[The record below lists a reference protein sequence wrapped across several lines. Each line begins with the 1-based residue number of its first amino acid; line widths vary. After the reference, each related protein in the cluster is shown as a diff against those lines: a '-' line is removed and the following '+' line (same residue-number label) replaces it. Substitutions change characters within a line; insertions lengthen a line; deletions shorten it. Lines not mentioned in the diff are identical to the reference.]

1 MMRRRF
7 GDLAAPLARPVAHR
21 CCARLARAVAFVSV
35 SAVAAAGCGRSDIVA
50 VSGRVTWDGRPV
62 PEAVVRFV
70 HESRPMAAAGTDSE
84 GRYRLTT
91 RQPMDGAYIGR
102 HRVTVTPLIS
112 GAANDSEAAA
122 LRARTDIP
130 KVVRDATT
138 SPLAVEVIA
147 AGPNQF
153 DFDLAKHAGTK
164 R

>member
-1 MMRRRF
+1 MIRWRRE
-7 GDLAAPLARPVAHR
+7 DLAAPHARPVAHC
-21 CCARLARAVAFVSV
+21 CCAGLARAVASVSV
-35 SAVAAAGCGRSDIVA
+35 LVLAAAGCGRSDIVA
-50 VSGRVTWDGRPV
+50 VSGRVTWEGRPV

-70 HESRPMAAAGTDSE
+70 HEARPMAAAGTDAE

-102 HRVTVTPLIS
+102 HKVTVAPLIS
-112 GAANDSEAAA
+112 GAASDSEAAA

-130 KVVRDATT
+130 SVVRDATT
-138 SPLAVEVIA
+138 SPLTVEVTA
-147 AGPNQF
+147 AGPNEF